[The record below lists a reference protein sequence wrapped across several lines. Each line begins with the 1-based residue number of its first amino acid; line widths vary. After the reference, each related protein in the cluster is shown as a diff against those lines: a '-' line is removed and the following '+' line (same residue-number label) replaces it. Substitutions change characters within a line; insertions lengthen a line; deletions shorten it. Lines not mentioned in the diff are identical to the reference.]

1 VRFTPSSHRPPWT
14 PLYPILDVDLQ
25 DRLLDNQG
33 KMTEHGF
40 LAAML
45 ALSILE
51 VAILG
56 LVLGYFTY
64 RILRNSERIE
74 GITAATYLEVKKF
87 LGQLQ

>member
-1 VRFTPSSHRPPWT
+1 
-14 PLYPILDVDLQ
+14 
-25 DRLLDNQG
+25 
-33 KMTEHGF
+33 MTEHGF
-40 LAAML
+40 LATML

-64 RILRNSERIE
+64 RILRNSERVE

-87 LGQLQ
+87 LGQLR